1 MVEKYTTRA
10 ALVLK
15 MARDLAI
22 LGSHP
27 EITDLHVHSALLE
40 QEQSV
45 ISELLLSL
53 KIDKKAYMGE
63 VERAMARLP
72 HKPGAENLFYSR
84 NYQKL
89 LLVAEEIARKDH
101 AFAVGLAH
109 LFLALFRLD
118 KSTSQYLLKEQ
129 GLTEGESKQFF
140 DQQRDENLINE
151 KYPQGIGKVLKQY
164 GRNLNEEVELG
175 NIDEV
180 IGMEKELERVS
191 QILCRRIKNNPVIV
205 GEPGVGKTAVIEAL
219 AQRIVRGEV
228 TEVLKNKTI
237 FALDTGSLIAGA
249 NMRGEFEQRVQEVLD
264 ILTHSKGRIILFIDE
279 MHTVIGGG
287 NAGGGHDLANFLKPA
302 LSRGEIVAIGATTLA
317 EYSRYIEKDKALERR
332 FQKVMVQE
340 PSVEETIRILQG
352 IKEQY
357 EIYHQV
363 TISDE
368 AINACAELSQRYISD
383 RFMPDKAID
392 LMDEV
397 CAMLRSQRCVLEFE
411 ESNFI
416 VTEDEVREVVYQMT
430 SIPIQKLAE
439 DEREKLLFLEDDLN
453 ARVIGQEASIKKVS
467 NALRRAHAGL
477 KAEDKPVGAFLFYGP
492 SGVGK
497 TYLAKVLAQEVY
509 AGAQNLI
516 RLDMSEYTEKHSVS
530 KFIGAPPG
538 YVGYEEGGQLTEAV
552 RRHPY
557 SILLLDEIEKA
568 HPEILLLLLQI
579 LDEGRLSDNKGRVIN
594 FSNVIIILTSNLAGD
609 AELQDQEEERLKLI
623 REVFPPEF
631 LNRLDELL
639 YFEPLSEDSM
649 QKILILLVEA
659 IERDLKSLNI
669 RLNLSEE
676 LSKHLLEAANYQR
689 YGARALERLVRDK
702 IESYLAQAII
712 SGKVEKG
719 EILNLGLEILA

>member
-15 MARDLAI
+15 AARDLAI

-27 EITDLHVHSALLE
+27 EITDLHLHSALLE

-45 ISELLLSL
+45 ISELLIHFKL
-53 KIDKKAYMGE
+53 DKHAYAGK
-63 VERAMARLP
+63 VESALARLP

-101 AFAVGLAH
+101 AFAVGLSH
-109 LFLALFRLD
+109 LYLALFRLD
-118 KSTSQYLLKEQ
+118 KSTSQYLLKEH
-129 GLTEGESKQFF
+129 GLTEGEVEKFF
-140 DQQRDENLINE
+140 ASQREENLVNE
-151 KYPQGIGKVLKQY
+151 KYPEGIGKVLKQY

-191 QILCRRIKNNPVIV
+191 QILCRRIKNNPVII
-205 GEPGVGKTAVIEAL
+205 GEPGVGKTAVVEAL

-228 TEVLKNKTI
+228 TEALKHKTI

-264 ILTHSKGRIILFIDE
+264 ILTHAKGRIILFIDE
-279 MHTVIGGG
+279 MHTVVGG

-317 EYSRYIEKDKALERR
+317 EYSRYIERDKALERR

-352 IKEQY
+352 IKERY

-363 TISDE
+363 EISDE
-368 AINACAELSQRYISD
+368 AIHACAELSQRYISD

-397 CAMLRSQRCVLEFE
+397 CAMLRSQRCAVEGE
-411 ESNFI
+411 ERKYL
-416 VTEDEVREVVYQMT
+416 VTEDDVREVVYQMT

-439 DEREKLLFLEDDLN
+439 DEKERLLSLEDNLN
-453 ARVIGQEASIKKVS
+453 ARVIGQAKAIRKVS

-477 KAEDKPVGAFLFYGP
+477 KTEDKPVGAFLFYGP

-579 LDEGRLSDNKGRVIN
+579 LDEGRLSDNKGRVID
-594 FSNVIIILTSNLAGD
+594 FTNVIIILTSNLASD
-609 AELQDQEEERLKLI
+609 AELQNQEEERLRQI

-639 YFEPLSEDSM
+639 YFEPLDEESM
-649 QKILILLVEA
+649 QKILVLLIQG
-659 IERDLKSLNI
+659 IEQDLRSIDI
-669 RLNLSEE
+669 RLKLSLD
-676 LSKHLLEAANYQR
+676 LSQHLLEAANYQR

-702 IESYLAQAII
+702 IESYLAQEII
-712 SGKVEKG
+712 AGRAEKG
-719 EILNLGLEILA
+719 AQLSLGLEVLD